1 MNGKGN
7 DMPSASEPVAA
18 VDRLPESNSRVSR
31 RAFLRAGGAGALT
44 GAVAGSV
51 LFEESTAYAQARW
64 DHEADVV
71 VAGSGSA
78 ACVAALFAHEAKAS
92 VIMLEKAAIV
102 GGTTAKSGG
111 AFWICNNY
119 YLKQQGIVDKREDAL
134 RYLARTA

>member
-1 MNGKGN
+1 M
-7 DMPSASEPVAA
+7 ASQSDDLGPREHT
-18 VDRLPESNSRVSR
+18 EEFNSRVSR
-31 RAFLRAGGAGALT
+31 RAFLKAGGAGVLT

-78 ACVAALFAHEAKAS
+78 ASVAALFAHEAKAS
-92 VIMLEKAAIV
+92 VIILEKAAIY

-119 YLKQQGIVDKREDAL
+119 YLKQQGVVDKREDAL
-134 RYLARTA
+134 RYLARTS